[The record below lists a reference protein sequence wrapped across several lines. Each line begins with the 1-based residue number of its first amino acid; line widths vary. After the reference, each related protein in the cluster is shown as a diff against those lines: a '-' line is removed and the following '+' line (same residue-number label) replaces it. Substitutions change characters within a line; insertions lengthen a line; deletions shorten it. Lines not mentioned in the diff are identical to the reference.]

1 MSVSG
6 VIPSE
11 KHGNARDLAK
21 ESPLQL
27 LVSLTVLIIRAEIT
41 YQSMMIIW
49 GCISRGGPVSW
60 FSLLMRKGLYEM
72 INQGSHRAEQYTNN
86 K

>member
-27 LVSLTVLIIRAEIT
+27 LASLTVLIIRAEIT
-41 YQSMMIIW
+41 YQSIMIIW
-49 GCISRGGPVSW
+49 GCLSREGR
-60 FSLLMRKGLYEM
+60 SLGSHCLCARVCMKC
-72 INQGSHRAEQYTNN
+72 QGSHRAEQYTNN